1 MLFIRPKRRVGLHFS
16 VDSATR
22 HAASP
27 MTDHVPRRSPALLL
41 VHLVWATARRRPL
54 LEPSFDETLIGIVGA
69 KARDL
74 GCLLLAAG
82 CGLDH
87 LHAVLR
93 LAPTVRLAD
102 LVHRI
107 KGGSA
112 YDVNH
117 HLARRRPLCWQAG
130 YWAESSGPAD
140 LDPLVDYVRN
150 QRLHHDL
157 SHPAERWQF
166 GDQ

>member
-1 MLFIRPKRRVGLHFS
+1 MAIWTF
-16 VDSATR
+16 
-22 HAASP
+22 
-27 MTDHVPRRSPALLL
+27 
-41 VHLVWATARRRPL
+41 
-54 LEPSFDETLIGIVGA
+54 VGA

-157 SHPAERWQF
+157 SHPAERWQL

>member
-1 MLFIRPKRRVGLHFS
+1 MLE
-16 VDSATR
+16 
-22 HAASP
+22 ASL
-27 MTDHVPRRSPALLL
+27 D
-41 VHLVWATARRRPL
+41 
-54 LEPSFDETLIGIVGA
+54 DTLIGIVGA
-69 KARDL
+69 KAECL
-74 GCLLLAAG
+74 GCQLLAAG
-82 CGLDH
+82 CGPDH

-93 LAPTVRLAD
+93 LAPTVRLCE

-117 HLARRRPLCWQAG
+117 HLRGARPLCWQAG
-130 YWAESSGPAD
+130 YWAESLGPAD
-140 LDPLVDYVRN
+140 LDPLIDYVRG

-166 GDQ
+166 GEDWSPADGAP